1 MNTYLSLLARCLFLL
16 SLFFSLS
23 CLEATAQ
30 KKKLKPDEEALK
42 KYIISFG
49 ESYGSFGKNKE
60 KDKVLAYMDKDVLGT
75 LVTTDLN
82 NKVTTFD
89 SDFAGFDNHLKGIL
103 FKEGL
108 YINYKITNVPRAYVS
123 GEAGVVVYEATYV
136 QEKNG
141 EVWSS
146 GDETVALTLKKD
158 KDQQWKIIH
167 YTTIAF
173 ENAKFKGQ
181 CFCGV
186 KEIASQN
193 YQTSTTAP
201 SGKGYLAYTHDFKFT
216 DKDQDKI
223 IEVSRKT
230 ETKVKVKVGKKTET
244 KIETVVENFTF
255 FHTFAGELYFTKG
268 KNPQTGEL
276 IDVQDDPKKGTGVG
290 VAPNKEDAMMQIIQ
304 KYLMPS
310 TCTSMKYR
318 Q

>member
-1 MNTYLSLLARCLFLL
+1 MNTHLLLLIRCSFALCLCMLSYGQ
-16 SLFFSLS
+16 
-23 CLEATAQ
+23 ATAQ
-30 KKKLKPDEEALK
+30 QKKFTPEEENLK
-42 KYIISFG
+42 KYVRSFG
-49 ESYGSFGKNKE
+49 DSYSGFGKNKE
-60 KDKVLAYMDKDVLGT
+60 KEKVLTYMDKDVLGT

-89 SDFAGFDNHLKGIL
+89 SDFSGFDNHLKGIL
-103 FKEGL
+103 LKEGL
-108 YINYKITNVPRAYVS
+108 LIDYKITNIPRAYVS
-123 GEAGVVVYEATYV
+123 GDAGIVVYEATYR

-158 KDQQWKIIH
+158 KEKQWKIIH

-181 CFCGV
+181 CFCSI
-186 KEIASQN
+186 KEAEKQN

-201 SGKGYLAYTHDFKFT
+201 AGKGYSAYTHDFKFI

-223 IEVSRKT
+223 IEVTKKT
-230 ETKVKVKVGKKTET
+230 ETTVSVKVGKKTET
-244 KIETVVENFTF
+244 KVETQVENFTF
-255 FHTFAGELYFTKG
+255 FLTFAGELYLIKG

-276 IDVQDDPKKGTGVG
+276 IDVQDAKKGNGVG

-310 TCTSMKYR
+310 TCTSIKYR

>member
-1 MNTYLSLLARCLFLL
+1 MNTHLLLTIRCLCIFCLCLLL
-16 SLFFSLS
+16 SVKVV
-23 CLEATAQ
+23 AQQ
-30 KKKLKPDEEALK
+30 KKFTPEEELLK
-42 KYIISFG
+42 KYILSFG
-49 ESYGSFGKNKE
+49 ESYSGFGKSKE
-60 KDKVLAYMDKDVLGT
+60 KEAVLAYMDKDVLGT

-108 YINYKITNVPRAYVS
+108 LIDYKINNVPRVYVN
-123 GEAGVVVYEATYV
+123 GDAGVVVYEATYR

-146 GDETVALTLKKD
+146 GDETVSLTLKKD
-158 KDQQWKIIH
+158 KDKKWKIIH

-181 CFCGV
+181 CFCSI
-186 KEIASQN
+186 KEAEKQS

-201 SGKGYLAYTHDFKFT
+201 AGRGYSVYTHDFKFT

-223 IEVSRKT
+223 IEVMKKT
-230 ETKVKVKVGKKTET
+230 ETTVSVKVGKKTET
-244 KIETVVENFTF
+244 KVETQVENFTF
-255 FHTFAGELYFTKG
+255 FFTFAGELYLIKG
-268 KNPQTGEL
+268 KNPQTNEM
-276 IDVQDDPKKGTGVG
+276 IDIQDDFRKGNGVG

-304 KYLMPS
+304 KYLMTS